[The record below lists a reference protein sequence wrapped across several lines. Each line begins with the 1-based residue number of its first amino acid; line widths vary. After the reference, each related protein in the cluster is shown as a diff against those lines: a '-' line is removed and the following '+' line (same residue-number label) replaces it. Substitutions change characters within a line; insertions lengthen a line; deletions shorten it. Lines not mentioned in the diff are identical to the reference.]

1 MNKHDYAGQT
11 AVAGAKLLRAAKVA
25 TDATTPSQARTA
37 LREIAS
43 ILDGMP
49 GQDEMVSQL
58 RSEQVSLMTARR
70 STSVSRWPACFPC
83 KRGCSV
89 KPLRSSWTLTR
100 NLLHVPSPAQRGT
113 TNLYKRNGGSSGGE
127 PEAP

>member
-58 RSEQVSLMTARR
+58 RSGAGILDDRQALDLCQQMASMFPMQARMLGETAEKLMDIDEKPAARPQP
-70 STSVSRWPACFPC
+70 ST
-83 KRGCSV
+83 KRND
-89 KPLRSSWTLTR
+89 KPLQKKWWQFWR
-100 NLLHVPSPAQRGT
+100 
-113 TNLYKRNGGSSGGE
+113 
-127 PEAP
+127 